1 MPPVVRVKLTI
12 VYYLRDA
19 TCRLRA
25 EGRVRASS
33 SVAMRLPPR
42 CRAPPLPLRVS
53 PVAVAHESFVIQTA
67 AAAPSHSQG
76 ARPSV
81 RRPSS
86 SVTGRSRFRVNL
98 NGEKALEK
106 LGTRKMAKG
115 RGGHCRSRE
124 GGTTRPS
131 LPPSDPA
138 TAQVQVIAALRRSHG
153 VRSLAGARAR
163 RGAGGE
169 AGRGASNAGN
179 GINVHQAY
187 PPPPPLSE
195 HRIPWPPPPNPPRRR
210 PFFSL
215 VLKCSPTC
223 APFSSSSPLA
233 SFRPPVCLSFR
244 LSREH
249 GEARGRRRRRRRQSR
264 GSEPSR
270 WRCE

>member
-1 MPPVVRVKLTI
+1 
-12 VYYLRDA
+12 
-19 TCRLRA
+19 
-25 EGRVRASS
+25 
-33 SVAMRLPPR
+33 MRLPPR

-131 LPPSDPA
+131 LRPRNSA
-138 TAQVQVIAALRRSHG
+138 GTGYSSAAEVTR
-153 VRSLAGARAR
+153 GAVAR
-163 RGAGGE
+163 RRASTARGGRRGR
-169 AGRGASNAGN
+169 AGREQRWQRDKCASG
-179 GINVHQAY
+179 
-187 PPPPPLSE
+187 L
-195 HRIPWPPPPNPPRRR
+195 
-210 PFFSL
+210 
-215 VLKCSPTC
+215 
-223 APFSSSSPLA
+223 SSSSSSVRAPHSLA
-233 SFRPPVCLSFR
+233 TSTEPTAPPAILFPRAEVFSHLRAILLLLPPRIIPPTR
-244 LSREH
+244 LSIFPSVARTRR
-249 GEARGRRRRRRRQSR
+249 GEGAA
-264 GSEPSR
+264 EAETAAVP
-270 WRCE
+270 WE